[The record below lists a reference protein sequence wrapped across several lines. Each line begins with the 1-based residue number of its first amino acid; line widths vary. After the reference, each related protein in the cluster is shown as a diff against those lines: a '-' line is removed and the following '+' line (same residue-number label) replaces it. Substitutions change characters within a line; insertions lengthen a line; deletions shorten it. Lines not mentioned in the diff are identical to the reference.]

1 MGLSGGISAIGDKQ
15 RGMLMKL
22 NQMREAG
29 NAPVSTG
36 KRRPY
41 LASECDHVGDAEQYR
56 EQINREITRMIDT
69 IQNPA
74 LDEHTLRDTND
85 EINRKFREKHHWNKR
100 IYELS
105 NGTIDYNKKERS
117 AQVEEGDVQ
126 FIVGTN
132 SGKRQGPVYRYF
144 GAAKDLPGVKE
155 LLEKQQEKLL
165 SMKFNKKRNPNEI
178 YKRINE
184 SYFGWRDEEDGV
196 LLELENDA
204 FDKYRKEF
212 QDQERITK
220 RQKNHDVKDNDATAA
235 APTVKVVSL
244 NNLLSS
250 NDYFNDVPT
259 KDEIKQSMFQEKKRA
274 LLAKFLI

>member
-1 MGLSGGISAIGDKQ
+1 M
-15 RGMLMKL
+15 
-22 NQMREAG
+22 
-29 NAPVSTG
+29 
-36 KRRPY
+36 
-41 LASECDHVGDAEQYR
+41 
-56 EQINREITRMIDT
+56 
-69 IQNPA
+69 
-74 LDEHTLRDTND
+74 
-85 EINRKFREKHHWNKR
+85 
-100 IYELS
+100 
-105 NGTIDYNKKERS
+105 
-117 AQVEEGDVQ
+117 
-126 FIVGTN
+126 
-132 SGKRQGPVYRYF
+132 
-144 GAAKDLPGVKE
+144 PGVKE

-165 SMKFNKKRNPNEI
+165 SIKFNKKRNPNEI

-220 RQKNHDVKDNDATAA
+220 RQKNHDVKGNDATAA

>member
-1 MGLSGGISAIGDKQ
+1 LYLKNQLLFCKNSREEKQTNIVLKREREKTTTMGLSGGISAIGDKQ

-132 SGKRQGPVYRYF
+132 SGKRQVNETY
-144 GAAKDLPGVKE
+144 
-155 LLEKQQEKLL
+155 
-165 SMKFNKKRNPNEI
+165 PNI
-178 YKRINE
+178 IM
-184 SYFGWRDEEDGV
+184 
-196 LLELENDA
+196 
-204 FDKYRKEF
+204 
-212 QDQERITK
+212 
-220 RQKNHDVKDNDATAA
+220 
-235 APTVKVVSL
+235 
-244 NNLLSS
+244 NLC
-250 NDYFNDVPT
+250 
-259 KDEIKQSMFQEKKRA
+259 
-274 LLAKFLI
+274 